1 MTSPYIVLTGLGVAV
16 IPCSGHVQRT
26 SGHLLLSLLHW
37 GLGVAVIPCSGH
49 VQRTSGQPGGSV
61 SECRSL
67 VVIAGVFCCTE
78 CPFCI

>member
-1 MTSPYIVLTGLGVAV
+1 MTSPYIVL
-16 IPCSGHVQRT
+16 S
-26 SGHLLLSLLHW
+26 

-67 VVIAGVFCCTE
+67 VVIAGVFCCTIMK
-78 CPFCI
+78 CNQLMLITRPSCVKRDLSLKV